1 MVHITSEQN
10 KEISFQQQHEPVLAS
25 RSSPV
30 NLEPSPAE
38 SWDFKCAMAKANRNP
53 KPQKKTSKQHDLK
66 SVLAQLARG
75 DVHEVHP
82 CAVGLVD
89 AGVRPEQQR
98 RHERA
103 HERDPLGGVVDA
115 GPGLVHLPYL
125 GPRAPLVRAAPRE
138 GRQPRRA
145 AHRRLH
151 LPALRR
157 RAAVHPH
164 GRLGRRERA
173 GELRRERLRRVEGGQ
188 QGGGA
193 PGPIHAAVLL
203 RTAGDGGD
211 AAEVRAQGELPE
223 EQVQGLRP
231 HERRRQDAAAL
242 GEVPA
247 DAAVGAVVRQLG
259 VEVDEVGGDG
269 GEIGIEHR
277 GLERPGMGSE
287 GQWR

>member
-53 KPQKKTSKQHDLK
+53 KPKKKTSKQHDLK

-103 HERDPLGGVVDA
+103 HERDPLGGVVHA
-115 GPGLVHLPYL
+115 GPGPYTFRTCGPVHRSCARRPVS
-125 GPRAPLVRAAPRE
+125 AANRAAPPIAASTSRHCAVVLLSIHT
-138 GRQPRRA
+138 GDSGAANAPASCGASPSAGSRA
-145 AHRRLH
+145 AS
-151 LPALRR
+151 
-157 RAAVHPH
+157 RAA
-164 GRLGRRERA
+164 
-173 GELRRERLRRVEGGQ
+173 
-188 QGGGA
+188 A
-193 PGPIHAAVLL
+193 PL
-203 RTAGDGGD
+203 
-211 AAEVRAQGELPE
+211 AQYTLPCC
-223 EQVQGLRP
+223 
-231 HERRRQDAAAL
+231 
-242 GEVPA
+242 
-247 DAAVGAVVRQLG
+247 
-259 VEVDEVGGDG
+259 
-269 GEIGIEHR
+269 
-277 GLERPGMGSE
+277 
-287 GQWR
+287 